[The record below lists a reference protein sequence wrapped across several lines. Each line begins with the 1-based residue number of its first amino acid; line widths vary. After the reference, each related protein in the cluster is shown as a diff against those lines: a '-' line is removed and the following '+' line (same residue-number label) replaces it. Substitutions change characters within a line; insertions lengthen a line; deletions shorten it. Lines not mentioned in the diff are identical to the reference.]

1 MLKDKL
7 ILGVLSLAFA
17 VSCGHKADSHAAHDE
32 AGEAHAEEKHA
43 HSGEI
48 VMSPEKAKAAG
59 VAVEQAV
66 AGDFCGVVPVGGK
79 IMEAT
84 GDEATIVA
92 NVPGIVSFVRPV
104 TEGMAVAKGKPL
116 FTISGKE
123 LQDGDPSERAR
134 ITYETT
140 KKEYERAAK
149 LVKDKIVTE
158 KDFNAAKAAYENA
171 RVAYEAISRNDKG
184 ETDVKSPISGYIKT
198 CLVKEGDYV
207 AVGQPLASVTQNRR
221 LYLKADVPERYYG
234 ELSNLKSAKFKT
246 AYSDK
251 VYDISAMGGRL
262 MAFGKTSAGVSAY
275 IPVTF
280 EFNNVGG
287 IIPGSFAEVY
297 LLTNKRT
304 GVISLPVSAI
314 TEEQGLNFVYIRQDA
329 DCYTKREVKLGE
341 SDGERVEICSGLKAG
356 ENVVIRG
363 AVHIKLASASNAIP
377 AHTHN
382 H

>member
-149 LVKDKIVTE
+149 LVKDKIVT
-158 KDFNAAKAAYENA
+158 
-171 RVAYEAISRNDKG
+171 
-184 ETDVKSPISGYIKT
+184 
-198 CLVKEGDYV
+198 
-207 AVGQPLASVTQNRR
+207 
-221 LYLKADVPERYYG
+221 
-234 ELSNLKSAKFKT
+234 
-246 AYSDK
+246 
-251 VYDISAMGGRL
+251 
-262 MAFGKTSAGVSAY
+262 
-275 IPVTF
+275 
-280 EFNNVGG
+280 
-287 IIPGSFAEVY
+287 
-297 LLTNKRT
+297 
-304 GVISLPVSAI
+304 
-314 TEEQGLNFVYIRQDA
+314 
-329 DCYTKREVKLGE
+329 
-341 SDGERVEICSGLKAG
+341 
-356 ENVVIRG
+356 
-363 AVHIKLASASNAIP
+363 
-377 AHTHN
+377 
-382 H
+382 